1 VGRAKVVLVDGYF
14 LDIGTPDAYR
24 RACEEWPTR

>member
-1 VGRAKVVLVDGYF
+1 VLVDGYF